1 MVTVAHYFFFL
12 GTGIYTGC
20 TGMGMCVGSGT
31 GELLTVL
38 AGNPWFGLQVHH
50 IHLVE
55 GSCVCVD
62 PLLIPQHPTLSCS
75 SYIFELQAQNQ
86 MAEQYPL
93 DIASSEFLIQ
103 QFLVQHFA
111 LRQLP
116 CCSLKSSLLTTMS
129 FLVCNNFLR
138 KEPLQNNT
146 IYNSDIVK
154 HYKDCN

>member
-1 MVTVAHYFFFL
+1 MAHYFFFL

-20 TGMGMCVGSGT
+20 TGMGMCVGYIGT

-38 AGNPWFGLQVHH
+38 AGNHWFGIQAHDK
-50 IHLVE
+50 HLVE
-55 GSCVCVD
+55 GSCACVD
-62 PLLIPQHPTLSCS
+62 PLLILQHPTLSCS
-75 SYIFELQAQNQ
+75 SYISELQAQNQ

-93 DIASSEFLIQ
+93 DLASSEFLIQ
-103 QFLVQHFA
+103 QFLVQHFT

-138 KEPLQNNT
+138 KEPLQNH
-146 IYNSDIVK
+146 SGIVK